1 MKTIEMVPVSVYGKT
16 VYVSELDRDRMKRV
30 RDDHQVH
37 AFSYALRNIDIS
49 FFLHGSTIV

>member
-37 AFSYALRNIDIS
+37 AFSYVLRNVDIS